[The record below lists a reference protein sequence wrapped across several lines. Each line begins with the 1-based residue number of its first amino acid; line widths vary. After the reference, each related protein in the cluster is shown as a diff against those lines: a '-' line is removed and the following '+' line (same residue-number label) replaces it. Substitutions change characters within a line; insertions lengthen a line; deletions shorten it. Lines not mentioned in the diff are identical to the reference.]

1 MKLHMLDNSKRQLD
15 FEARGLE
22 YGLVNLWRLVASL
35 GTGVLTQQ
43 VLVLDFHLEVGSLQT
58 LSSRLFLGVS
68 VLSLLS
74 RWG

>member
-1 MKLHMLDNSKRQLD
+1 M
-15 FEARGLE
+15 
-22 YGLVNLWRLVASL
+22 NLWRLVASL

-68 VLSLLS
+68 ILSLLS